1 LTKTYI
7 RQGKHNQIRAVGK
20 INPKPP
26 FLGNIAYARCA
37 QGIGHASF
45 FESVY
50 HGAEKDEIGMPY
62 APPTGLMRETEDIF
76 LKNYTPYISIRQ
88 ENFPMSF
95 FRRLRRCLQKRDEE
109 RKLTGRTESER
120 GLLCRARLPAKSKE
134 RTAKPYSMPDW
145 SAAYFHG

>member
-1 LTKTYI
+1 MTKTYI

-76 LKNYTPYISIRQ
+76 LKKLYPIYFNPS
-88 ENFPMSF
+88 
-95 FRRLRRCLQKRDEE
+95 
-109 RKLTGRTESER
+109 RKLPNVVFSTAAA
-120 GLLCRARLPAKSKE
+120 LLAEKR
-134 RTAKPYSMPDW
+134 
-145 SAAYFHG
+145 